1 MKEIIE
7 KLNSEVELVIA
18 AIYAFSIILA
28 LMELISELWK
38 KKITRWRL
46 KEMWASFSVFV
57 PQVLTE
63 SAGVAIMSGIFIW
76 VAQFIPWKIPVNGY
90 TMVLAVVVID
100 FLYYWEHRM
109 EHRIRILWSYH
120 SIHHSSPIYNY
131 TTALRVS
138 FIDNFVA
145 FIFFLPAV
153 LAGFHPIMVILAI
166 GVMLIYQF
174 WLHTQLIGKL
184 GVFEKVFMT
193 PSQHRVHHGSDDIY
207 LDKNYGAIF
216 SLWDRM
222 FGTSQEE
229 IFKPKYG
236 LTTQIATTNP
246 IKIHAHEYVN
256 IVKDLKSTN
265 NLKTKWKYL
274 FKPPGWKPKFSNE
287 NIQK

>member
-7 KLNSEVELVIA
+7 KLNSEVELVIGT
-18 AIYAFSIILA
+18 IYVFSIILA
-28 LMELISELWK
+28 FIELMIELK
-38 KKITRWRL
+38 NKKINRWRL

-57 PQVLTE
+57 PQALTE
-63 SAGVAIMSGIFIW
+63 SAGVAMMSGIFIW
-76 VAQFIPWKIPVNGY
+76 TAQFIPWKIPVNGY

-138 FIDNFVA
+138 FIDNFAV
-145 FIFFLPAV
+145 FFFFLPAV
-153 LAGFHPIMVILAI
+153 IAGFHPIMVILAI
-166 GVMLIYQF
+166 GIMLIYQF
-174 WLHTQLIGKL
+174 WLHTELIGKL
-184 GVFEKVFMT
+184 GLFEKVFMT
-193 PSQHRVHHGSDDIY
+193 PSQHRVHHGSDGIY

-229 IFKPKYG
+229 IFKPTYG
-236 LTTQIATTNP
+236 LTTPIETTNP
-246 IKIHAHEYVN
+246 IKVHAHEYIN
-256 IVKDLKSTN
+256 IVRDLKSTN
-265 NLKTKWKYL
+265 NFTTKWKYL
-274 FKPPGWKPKFSNE
+274 FKPPGWRHKSL
-287 NIQK
+287 

>member
-7 KLNSEVELVIA
+7 KINSEVELVVGS
-18 AIYAFSIILA
+18 IYVFSVLLAFVEFIV
-28 LMELISELWK
+28 ELRK
-38 KKITRWRL
+38 KKIDKWRL
-46 KEMWASFSVFV
+46 KEMGASFGVFI
-57 PQVLTE
+57 PQALTE

-76 VAQFIPWKIPVNGY
+76 VAGFIPWKIPVNGY

-138 FIDNFVA
+138 FIDNFVV
-145 FIFFLPAV
+145 FFFFLPAI

-174 WLHTQLIGKL
+174 WLHTELIGKL
-184 GVFEKVFMT
+184 GVFEYVFMT
-193 PSQHRVHHGSDDIY
+193 PSQHRVHHGSDDLY

-222 FGTSQEE
+222 FGTSQKE
-229 IFKPKYG
+229 IFPPKYG
-236 LTTQIATTNP
+236 LTTPIETTNP
-246 IKIHAHEYVN
+246 IKVHTHEY
-256 IVKDLKSTN
+256 ISLVKDLKSAN
-265 NLKTKWKYL
+265 SIRTKWNYL
-274 FKPPGWKPKFSNE
+274 TKPPGWKPADRDFEK
-287 NIQK
+287 